1 MELENFSFRDLIET
15 INSNPNGYFDY
26 ELCKECKGKCCRHF
40 GCFCSPLDF
49 APFRENASEEECLKY
64 LVERFKTGRYAI
76 DMIRLRDKV
85 WGPLNPET
93 KEPDEE
99 KIRNHH
105 GYLFIRARS
114 VDASI
119 IDFQVLMDTTKDHQC
134 INWSLEHGCAFSEE
148 DRPYSGR
155 KLRPIRG
162 KNGGFACSDM
172 ADYDELAE
180 EWAKYRMLMYKLYLE
195 VRELKIK

>member
-64 LVERFKTGRYAI
+64 LVEKFKTGRYAI

-85 WGPLNPET
+85 WGPLNPE
-93 KEPDEE
+93 
-99 KIRNHH
+99 
-105 GYLFIRARS
+105 
-114 VDASI
+114 
-119 IDFQVLMDTTKDHQC
+119 TKDHQC

-180 EWAKYRMLMYKLYLE
+180 EWAKHRLLMYKLYLE